1 MGAGGPG
8 LKINKT
14 IGTGNR
20 ISTKTGNI
28 GFNPLTPRARLDIIA
43 VRKEQPRLRYDAN
56 IVT

>member
-1 MGAGGPG
+1 M
-8 LKINKT
+8 T

-20 ISTKTGNI
+20 ISIKTVNI

-43 VRKEQPRLRYDAN
+43 VRKEQPRLTYDAN